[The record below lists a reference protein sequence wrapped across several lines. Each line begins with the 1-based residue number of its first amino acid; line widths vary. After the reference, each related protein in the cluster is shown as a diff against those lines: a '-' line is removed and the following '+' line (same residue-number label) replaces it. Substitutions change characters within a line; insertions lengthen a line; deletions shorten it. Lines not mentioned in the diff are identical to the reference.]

1 MIRVNNLTITTLK
14 GRCLIDGLTMVLN
27 SGDKLAIIGEEGN
40 GKSTLLKAIYNNSI
54 VEEYC
59 HITGSITKEGA
70 VIGFL
75 EQKLNP
81 EWNALNVWDY
91 FLRETPE
98 SDSDYEAYN
107 NFQQIETAFKKFD
120 LETKYLQYDTPIG
133 QLSGGERVKLQLAR
147 LWISNSDAYFLD
159 EPTNDLDIETL
170 EKLEEFIKTTS
181 KPVVFISHDETL
193 LENVAN
199 RILHIEQLIKK
210 SKPKFTLEKCSY
222 NEYTTKRARQIDH
235 QTQMAYSQRRE
246 KEKKEEILRQIK
258 QKVENALVAAK
269 KDPSSGR
276 IIAKKMANIKAQ
288 ERRNENEELIE
299 IPSVEEAIKLVVDKS
314 LTVPSQ
320 KRVLD
325 LEISELRAGEK
336 ELARNIELHIKGAER
351 VAIVGK
357 NGCGK
362 STLIRKIVLEL
373 TKVSGLSVGYFSQNY
388 DEMLDFDSTPVEEL
402 LNSSI
407 DFNPRTL
414 LGSLKFTKEEMEHKV
429 RDLSEGQKAK
439 LLLMKLIIEKNNCLV
454 LDEPT
459 RNLSPL
465 SNPAVRKMLNEYNG
479 VIISVSHDRKFISE
493 VCQKVYLLNERGLQN
508 CTNQIFG
515 ENQSAQ

>member
-1 MIRVNNLTITTLK
+1 MIRINNLTITTLK
-14 GRCLIDGLTMVLN
+14 GRCLIEGLNLVLN
-27 SGDKLAIIGEEGN
+27 NGDKLAIIGEEGN
-40 GKSTLLKAIYNNSI
+40 GKSTLLKAIYDSLI
-54 VEEYC
+54 IEDYC
-59 HITGSITKEGA
+59 HITGSIVKDGA

-81 EWNALNVWDY
+81 KWNILNVWDY

-98 SDSDYEAYN
+98 SDVDYEAYN
-107 NFQQIETAFKKFD
+107 NFQQIESAFKKFD
-120 LETKYLQYDTPIG
+120 LDTKYLQFDTPVG
-133 QLSGGERVKLQLAR
+133 QLSGGERVKLQLAK
-147 LWISNSDAYFLD
+147 LWISNYDAYFLD

-170 EKLEEFIKTTS
+170 EKLEAFIKGTE
-181 KPVVFISHDETL
+181 KPVMFISHDETL

-199 RILHIEQLIKK
+199 RILHIEQLIRKT
-210 SKPKFTLEKCSY
+210 KPKFSLEKCTY
-222 NEYTTKRARQIDH
+222 REYTEKRTRQIEH

-258 QKVENALVAAK
+258 QKVENALVKAK

-314 LTVPSQ
+314 LTIPTQ

-325 LEISELRAGEK
+325 LEIPKLQAGEK
-336 ELARNIELHIKGAER
+336 VLARNIELHIKGAEK
-351 VAIVGK
+351 VAIIGK

-362 STLIRKIVLEL
+362 STLVRKIIPEL
-373 TKVSGLSVGYFSQNY
+373 TKVSGVKVGYFSQNY
-388 DEMLDFDSTPVEEL
+388 EEMLDFDQTPVEEL

-465 SNPAVRKMLNEYNG
+465 SNPAIRKMLKEYNG
-479 VIISVSHDRKFISE
+479 TIIAVSHDRKFIQN
-493 VCQKVYLLNERGLQN
+493 VCQKVYTLNESGLH
-508 CTNQIFG
+508 NQTSLFYN
-515 ENQSAQ
+515 ENQCI